1 LDSLEF
7 QTEKRFEVIVSED
20 AEHDSMK
27 AFLDAY
33 RGSLEIYHL
42 TQPDQGWQKNKMLN
56 KSALFAHSDHLIFI
70 DGDCVLHPR
79 FIEFHTKLAAPKAIL
94 AGKRIKLDL
103 KTTHWLLEDKNRISQ
118 LQKYIRQNYFK
129 MKRRGAQ
136 FGEEGLFI
144 DPSSWLG
151 WIPKMRTMYQIKGC
165 NMSFS
170 KKALFDINGF
180 DEDYTRPAIGEDID
194 LGWRF
199 RGLGYRIK
207 SLRNL
212 AVQYHLFH
220 KESWVDQKENEL
232 IMKRKQQSKQ
242 YVCQNGIS

>member
-1 LDSLEF
+1 
-7 QTEKRFEVIVSED
+7 
-20 AEHDSMK
+20 
-27 AFLDAY
+27 
-33 RGSLEIYHL
+33 
-42 TQPDQGWQKNKMLN
+42 
-56 KSALFAHSDHLIFI
+56 
-70 DGDCVLHPR
+70 
-79 FIEFHTKLAAPKAIL
+79 
-94 AGKRIKLDL
+94 
-103 KTTHWLLEDKNRISQ
+103 
-118 LQKYIRQNYFK
+118 